1 MLRDASAIHL
11 ITDWSSVA
19 EAGFGWFLTQ
29 SEMYDEDIS
38 SEGGSKGSY
47 EIFKAEGDVLFK
59 KEEFQKA
66 LTSYTTVGAKTEKIE
81 NSKNQLKIIP
91 WH

>member
-1 MLRDASAIHL
+1 
-11 ITDWSSVA
+11 
-19 EAGFGWFLTQ
+19 
-29 SEMYDEDIS
+29 MYDEDIS

-66 LTSYTTVGAKTEKIE
+66 LTSYTTVGAKNEK
-81 NSKNQLKIIP
+81 KLKIPKIN
-91 WH
+91 

>member
-1 MLRDASAIHL
+1 
-11 ITDWSSVA
+11 
-19 EAGFGWFLTQ
+19 
-29 SEMYDEDIS
+29 MYDEDIS

-66 LTSYTTVGAKTEKIE
+66 LTSYTTVGAKTWKNWKFPKSIE
-81 NSKNQLKIIP
+81 NYSMALK
-91 WH
+91 HANMQR